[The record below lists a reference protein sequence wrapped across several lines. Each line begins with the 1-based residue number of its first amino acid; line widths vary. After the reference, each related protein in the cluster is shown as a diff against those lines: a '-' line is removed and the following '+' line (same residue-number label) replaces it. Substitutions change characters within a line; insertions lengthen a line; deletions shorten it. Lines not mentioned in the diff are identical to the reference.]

1 MASHALP
8 SSVTSWNL
16 AFLLAQSGRHHRSV
30 TGHGPAQE
38 VIASQGS
45 PAAERR
51 AGDAEIMARA
61 VMVTSVP
68 EPSVTSAGT
77 GAGQIVAGA
86 GAGSRPGHG

>member
-1 MASHALP
+1 
-8 SSVTSWNL
+8 
-16 AFLLAQSGRHHRSV
+16 
-30 TGHGPAQE
+30 
-38 VIASQGS
+38 
-45 PAAERR
+45 
-51 AGDAEIMARA
+51 MARA